1 MPSRRSSLPP
11 AMSVDTAALIGLLAT
26 AVGALS
32 GALFAAERRF
42 GLSGV
47 LALAFATGCSGS
59 IMRDVLLQGTGPSV
73 VLVDIR
79 ILLAVAICALIVFFF
94 ASAIRLL
101 HPLLLVLDA
110 LSIGFFAAIGAGK
123 AMAAGLDIP
132 GAVLVGSI
140 NAVGG
145 WVLRDLLAGER
156 PQLVLPGPIYAIAA
170 GLASAF
176 HAVLVAGAEVPEAL
190 AAWATI
196 VVGFVIRMLALRYG
210 WTAPMPVDLG
220 SRTRR
225 TGRD

>member
-1 MPSRRSSLPP
+1 MSL
-11 AMSVDTAALIGLLAT
+11 DTTAVISLLAT
-26 AVGALS
+26 MVGALG

-47 LALAFATGCSGS
+47 LALAFAAGCSGS
-59 IMRDVLLQGTGPSV
+59 IMRDVLLQGAGPSV
-73 VLVDIR
+73 VLTDVR
-79 ILLAVAICALIVFFF
+79 VLLTVALCAVAVFFF
-94 ASAIRLL
+94 ASAIRRL
-101 HPLLLVLDA
+101 HRLLLVLDA
-110 LSIGFFAAIGAGK
+110 LSIGFFAAVGTAKAIGAG
-123 AMAAGLDIP
+123 LDLP

-176 HAVLVAGAEVPEAL
+176 YAALAIGGLASDSL

-196 VVGFVIRMLALRYG
+196 IVGFAIRMLALRYG
-210 WTAPMPVDLG
+210 WTAPTPVDLTPG
-220 SRTRR
+220 IRR
-225 TGRD
+225 GGRD

>member
-1 MPSRRSSLPP
+1 MN
-11 AMSVDTAALIGLLAT
+11 VDTAAFIALLAT
-26 AVGALS
+26 AVGALG

-47 LALAFATGCSGS
+47 LALAFAAGCSGS

-79 ILLAVAICALIVFFF
+79 ILLTVAVCALIVFFF
-94 ASAIRLL
+94 ASAIKAL

-110 LSIGFFAAIGAGK
+110 LSIGFFAAIGTGK
-123 AMAAGLDIP
+123 AIAAGLDIP
-132 GAVLVGSI
+132 GAVLIGSI

-176 HAVLVAGAEVPEAL
+176 HAVMVTVAQVPESL

-196 VVGFVIRMLALRYG
+196 MVGFVIRMLALRYG
-210 WTAPMPVDLG
+210 WTAPTPVDLG
-220 SRTRR
+220 VGAGRARR
-225 TGRD
+225 D